1 MAPAAP
7 GAPAVVESAAGSPA
21 APAAAGVP
29 PAAAG
34 TGAPSTVAFGAV
46 GAQQGVRPTVQFL
59 QAVQPA
65 PGSPLAAQAQGG
77 GLAAAQMPAAGS
89 VPVEQVPAVQAPT
102 GAVPAE
108 QAAVAGPEHA
118 VPGASAVG
126 AQVLAD
132 GPGALGTPGAI
143 TVSSSLLTS
152 GQETF
157 VAHLAQLT
165 GLSPRV
171 AAAWTLAEESGSAA
185 QARQA
190 ASNYNWLNIG
200 YFDSGAGKIAFDKA
214 FSDPV
219 SAAEQTANFLKGNWG
234 GASPS
239 IRAILSTVSENPQ
252 EQISAIANSDWASS
266 HYYGGASLRGTF
278 QELDEMTVQAAGA
291 VQDASET

>member
-1 MAPAAP
+1 VVAGAQPPGAVPAA
-7 GAPAVVESAAGSPA
+7 GAPN
-21 APAAAGVP
+21 
-29 PAAAG
+29 
-34 TGAPSTVAFGAV
+34 TVAFGAV
-46 GAQQGVRPTVQFL
+46 GQPQGVRPTVQFM

-65 PGSPLAAQAQGG
+65 PGSPLAAEPAGAQ
-77 GLAAAQMPAAGS
+77 LAAAQMPAAGPA
-89 VPVEQVPAVQAPT
+89 PVDQVPAVQEPASQAPA
-102 GAVPAE
+102 GAVMPAD
-108 QAAVAGPEHA
+108 QVGVAAPEHA

-126 AQVLAD
+126 DQVVAQVPAVL
-132 GPGALGTPGAI
+132 GAPGAI
-143 TVSSSLLTS
+143 AVSSHLLTS

-157 VAHLAQLT
+157 VAHLSQLT

-239 IRAILSTVSENPQ
+239 IRAILSTISQSP
-252 EQISAIANSDWASS
+252 EQQMSAIANSDWASS
-266 HYYGGASLRGTF
+266 HYYGGSSLRGTYA
-278 QELDEMTVQAAGA
+278 ELGDMVVQGA
-291 VQDASET
+291 TET